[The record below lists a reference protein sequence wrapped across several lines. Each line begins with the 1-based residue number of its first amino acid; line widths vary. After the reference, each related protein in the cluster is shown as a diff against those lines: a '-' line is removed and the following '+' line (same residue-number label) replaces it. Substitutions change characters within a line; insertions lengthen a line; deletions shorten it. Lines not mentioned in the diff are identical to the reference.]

1 MTDEGKNNVDLAL
14 LDILQAHDILLSI
27 LLGKTLGNSKDPAQD
42 IQRIAEI
49 IELQDIN
56 ANAKEHL
63 FNLLQPLK
71 ENIAKK

>member
-1 MTDEGKNNVDLAL
+1 MTDESKNNVDLAL

-27 LLGKTLGNSKDPAQD
+27 LLGKTLGNSKNPAQD
-42 IQRIAEI
+42 IKRISEI

-56 ANAKEHL
+56 DNAKEHL

-71 ENIAKK
+71 ENIAK

>member
-1 MTDEGKNNVDLAL
+1 MTDESKNNVDLAL

-27 LLGKTLGNSKDPAQD
+27 LLGKTLGKSKDPAQD
-42 IQRIAEI
+42 IQRIVEI

-56 ANAKEHL
+56 DAAKEHL

-71 ENIAKK
+71 ENIAK